1 MTNTY
6 KAAAARGTGQWWE
19 IEVTDGLPANMV
31 GVSQCRR
38 LTEVEATVVALIADL
53 LDIDEEGIEVELTI
67 NLPEALAR
75 KLDEYRSV
83 TQAEQAAHDR
93 AAKVRADTAAAL
105 VDARLTMREAG
116 QILGLSHQRIKQL
129 VDQAG

>member
-1 MTNTY
+1 MSDTY
-6 KAAAARGTGQWWE
+6 KATATRGTGQWWE

-38 LTEVEATVVALIADL
+38 LTEVDATAVALIADL
-53 LDIDEEGIEVELTI
+53 LDIDEEGIEIELTI
-67 NLPEALAR
+67 NLPKALAR
-75 KLDEYRSV
+75 KLEEYRSA
-83 TQAEQAAHDR
+83 TEAERTAHDR
-93 AAKVRADTAAAL
+93 AAKARADTAAAL

-129 VDQAG
+129 VDKAS

>member
-1 MTNTY
+1 MTSVY
-6 KAAAARGTGQWWE
+6 KATAIRGSGQWWE
-19 IEVTDGLPANMV
+19 IEVTGGLPANVV

-38 LTEVEATVVALIADL
+38 LTEAEATAVALIADL
-53 LDIDEEGIEVELTI
+53 LDIEEEGIEVELTV
-67 NLPEALAR
+67 NLPKVLAR

-83 TQAEQAAHDR
+83 TQAEQAAQDR